1 MTQVLFTAFSD
12 RADAVSLAHHAHNTL
27 SSLGVTS
34 SVQLLDEPL
43 AAGIDEETLIVSLG
57 GEVTFLR
64 SARLAHSVN
73 ARVVAVNL
81 GRLGFLLDVA
91 PADVAHTVRNALQND
106 DSVGRLALEI
116 QLLSGETFF
125 AFNEVVVEREAPGH
139 MVRVTTYID
148 DDEFFTYS
156 ADGVMVSTPTGSTGY
171 SFSAGGPMIEADLPV
186 MAITPVAPHFTIDR
200 SLVVSER
207 RTIRLQAGGKPAVVV
222 ADSHVIGTLQPDES
236 VLVRRSPTP
245 VRVVRTGSFD
255 MGMRL
260 RASLREGH
268 A

>member
-1 MTQVLFTAFSD
+1 
-12 RADAVSLAHHAHNTL
+12 
-27 SSLGVTS
+27 
-34 SVQLLDEPL
+34 
-43 AAGIDEETLIVSLG
+43 
-57 GEVTFLR
+57 
-64 SARLAHSVN
+64 
-73 ARVVAVNL
+73 
-81 GRLGFLLDVA
+81 
-91 PADVAHTVRNALQND
+91 
-106 DSVGRLALEI
+106 
-116 QLLSGETFF
+116 
-125 AFNEVVVEREAPGH
+125 
-139 MVRVTTYID
+139 
-148 DDEFFTYS
+148 
-156 ADGVMVSTPTGSTGY
+156 MVSTPTGSTGY